1 MSTDKIDNHYQQQ
14 LSAWM
19 DGDLPSDEARFLL
32 RRLQHDDELASRLG
46 RWQLCGDVL
55 RGQAQAPAP
64 AGFAERVAAA
74 VNAEPSLLAASATA
88 PRARSNL
95 RVWGGGALAAS
106 VAAIAAEAVQPV
118 VQASPARG
126 SNRLAKWGGGALA
139 ASVAMVALFMVRQQV
154 PDETPVPSTA
164 SVAGQ
169 SSAVATGNAGSALPG
184 SSPRVLTEGNA
195 SVASAPRRQADS
207 NQRRSATRTQQAAS
221 RSVASARLPERV
233 VATAASAAVP
243 VVHAIASAPSA
254 TSSQRDPFSNVQI
267 GSPSARPWPRAVSP
281 QYPSSSGGFNA
292 GFSSDRAAQTFYPFE
307 PRMAE
312 RLPVSP
318 SGPSQPE

>member
-32 RRLQHDDELASRLG
+32 RRLQHDDELTGRLE

-55 RGQAQAPAP
+55 RGDAQAPAP
-64 AGFAERVAAA
+64 TGFAERVAAA
-74 VNAEPSLLAASATA
+74 IAAGPAQAVAQTTS
-88 PRARSNL
+88 PRPRSQL
-95 RVWGGGALAAS
+95 RKWGGGALAAS
-106 VAAIAAEAVQPV
+106 VAA
-118 VQASPARG
+118 
-126 SNRLAKWGGGALA
+126 
-139 ASVAMVALFMVRQQV
+139 VALFMVRQQV
-154 PDETPVPSTA
+154 PEEAPVPSTA
-164 SVAGQ
+164 SVASQ
-169 SSAVATGNAGSALPG
+169 SPSGNAGNAGSPA
-184 SSPRVLTEGNA
+184 VLTAA
-195 SVASAPRRQADS
+195 SVAVASAPRRQTATA
-207 NQRRSATRTQQAAS
+207 QRRSATRTQQAAS
-221 RSVASARLPERV
+221 RSVASASLPERA
-233 VATAASAAVP
+233 VATAAAAAVP

-267 GSPSARPWPRAVSP
+267 GSPTARPWPRAVSP

-312 RLPVSP
+312 RLPASP
-318 SGPSQPE
+318 SLQD

>member
-95 RVWGGGALAAS
+95 RVCGGGALAAS
-106 VAAIAAEAVQPV
+106 VAAI
-118 VQASPARG
+118 
-126 SNRLAKWGGGALA
+126 
-139 ASVAMVALFMVRQQV
+139 ALFMVRQQV

>member
-106 VAAIAAEAVQPV
+106 VAAIA
-118 VQASPARG
+118 
-126 SNRLAKWGGGALA
+126 
-139 ASVAMVALFMVRQQV
+139 LFMVRQQV

-195 SVASAPRRQADS
+195 SVASAPRRQAAS

-254 TSSQRDPFSNVQI
+254 TTSQRDPFSNVQI

>member
-106 VAAIAAEAVQPV
+106 VAAIAWF
-118 VQASPARG
+118 
-126 SNRLAKWGGGALA
+126 L
-139 ASVAMVALFMVRQQV
+139 VRQQV

>member
-14 LSAWM
+14 LSAWI

-64 AGFAERVAAA
+64 AGFVERVAAA

-106 VAAIAAEAVQPV
+106 VAAIA
-118 VQASPARG
+118 
-126 SNRLAKWGGGALA
+126 
-139 ASVAMVALFMVRQQV
+139 LFMVRQQV
-154 PDETPVPSTA
+154 LDETPVPSTA

>member
-106 VAAIAAEAVQPV
+106 VAAIA
-118 VQASPARG
+118 
-126 SNRLAKWGGGALA
+126 
-139 ASVAMVALFMVRQQV
+139 LFMVRQQV

-207 NQRRSATRTQQAAS
+207 NQRRSDTRTQQAAS

>member
-106 VAAIAAEAVQPV
+106 VAAIA
-118 VQASPARG
+118 
-126 SNRLAKWGGGALA
+126 
-139 ASVAMVALFMVRQQV
+139 LFMVRQQV
-154 PDETPVPSTA
+154 LDETPVPSTA

-243 VVHAIASAPSA
+243 VVHAIASAPS
-254 TSSQRDPFSNVQI
+254 TSTSQRDPFSNVQI
-267 GSPSARPWPRAVSP
+267 NSPTARPWPRAVSP

-292 GFSSDRAAQTFYPFE
+292 GFSSDRAVQTFYPFE